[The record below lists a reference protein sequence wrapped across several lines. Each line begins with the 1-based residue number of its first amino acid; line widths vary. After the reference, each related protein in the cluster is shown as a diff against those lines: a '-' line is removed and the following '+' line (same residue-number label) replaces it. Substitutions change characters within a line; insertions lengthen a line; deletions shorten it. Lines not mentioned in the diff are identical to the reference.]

1 MTTLE
6 RTLRMLRFVVVVGCL
21 AIAGAL
27 TGTANAEPTGGNAI
41 TVTLFN
47 CSGPAG
53 TPSSFDIQKV
63 PNPGVAAHV
72 VGRPSSSSERRS
84 SSSSNGRDRHLGAEE
99 RGEALITCS
108 AVAPSG
114 NLVIV
119 TGFFTGP

>member
-6 RTLRMLRFVVVVGCL
+6 RTVGMLRFVVVVGCL

-41 TVTLFN
+41 TVTLYN

-53 TPSSFDIQKV
+53 TPSSFDIQKE

-72 VGRPSSSSERRS
+72 VGETFLFKRTSLTFV
-84 SSSSNGRDRHLGAEE
+84 DT
-99 RGEALITCS
+99 GESVIWGPKTEKAIITCM
-108 AVAPSG
+108 VVVPSG
-114 NLVIV
+114 SLAVV
-119 TGFFTGP
+119 TGFFTGS